1 MTLAAAIALAP
12 ALVPVLALAG
22 LLRRRRFALLRTYF
36 FIGWLLVAESAG
48 VVAATL
54 FWCRATLQRP
64 SPEVYARWHYR
75 LQQRWTGAMW
85 NGARAA
91 FGFRLELEVTPEAA
105 AAIERGP
112 VVLLSRHAGVADVL
126 LPALVVANPFN
137 VCLRYVLKRELL
149 TDPCLDLVGQRLP
162 NAFVGREG
170 SDSER
175 AVTAIVGLAKGIGR
189 GDGVLIYP
197 EGTRFTAAKRDR
209 IIRSAIER
217 GDAELAD
224 YAESL
229 TATLPP
235 RPKGTLALLNAAPTA
250 GLLVLEHTGFER
262 ATRLPDLAS
271 GSLVGL
277 VVRAR
282 LRLTPTLAKPDLAD
296 LRRIWS
302 EVDDWVVANS
312 LPPRGGVEESS

>member
-1 MTLAAAIALAP
+1 VTLAAAIALAP

-22 LLRRRRFALLRTYF
+22 LLRRRRFAQLRTYF

-137 VCLRYVLKRELL
+137 VCLRYV
-149 TDPCLDLVGQRLP
+149 LP

-312 LPPRGGVEESS
+312 LPPRGGVEQSS